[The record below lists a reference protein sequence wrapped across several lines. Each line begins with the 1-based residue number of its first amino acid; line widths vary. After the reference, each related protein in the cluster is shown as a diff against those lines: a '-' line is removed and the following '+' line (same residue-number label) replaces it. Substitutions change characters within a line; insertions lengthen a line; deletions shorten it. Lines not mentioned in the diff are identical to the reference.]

1 MINIQNIT
9 KRYGRLEVLR
19 NVSLQLQKGEC
30 VALIGPNGCGKTTLI
45 KTILGLVIP
54 QQGHVEFD
62 GKDIRGEESYR
73 RQIGYMPQIGRY
85 PDNMNIDQVMNMVL
99 AVRKED
105 KIKDDL
111 LFYSFELNKMKK
123 KSMRS
128 LSGGTVQKVSAV
140 LAFMFNPDVLIL
152 DEPTAGLDPLSSEIL
167 RNKIIEERERGKL
180 VLITSHILSELDDLV
195 TQIVFMH
202 EGQILFHR
210 NVNELLE
217 NTGER
222 RISAAISR
230 FLKKQS
236 GD

>member
-1 MINIQNIT
+1 
-9 KRYGRLEVLR
+9 
-19 NVSLQLQKGEC
+19 
-30 VALIGPNGCGKTTLI
+30 
-45 KTILGLVIP
+45 
-54 QQGHVEFD
+54 
-62 GKDIRGEESYR
+62 
-73 RQIGYMPQIGRY
+73 MPQIGRY

-111 LFYSFELNKMKK
+111 LFYSFELNNMKK

-222 RISAAISR
+222 RISAAISH
-230 FLKKQS
+230 FLKRQS
-236 GD
+236 SD

>member
-73 RQIGYMPQIGRY
+73 RQMDSPNGR
-85 PDNMNIDQVMNMVL
+85 PDNMNIDKDEWFR
-99 AVRKED
+99 VRKED

-180 VLITSHILSELDDLV
+180 V
-195 TQIVFMH
+195 
-202 EGQILFHR
+202 
-210 NVNELLE
+210 
-217 NTGER
+217 
-222 RISAAISR
+222 
-230 FLKKQS
+230 
-236 GD
+236 